1 MTFGVLV
8 LAALGRN
15 PVNGAAR
22 PNRDDLLALELG
34 RGLGNVA
41 LLHAGNSAQGV
52 LGDYL
57 AYGATE
63 VDVLTVIDGQ
73 DVASALAE
81 RAGGHDLIL
90 TGTRAEGGEGSGLV
104 PYLVAERLG
113 WPMVAQAL
121 EIRIAHGH
129 AEVTQALP
137 KGQRRHVRVRLPAV
151 IAVDPKAPV
160 TPRYAYA
167 RRAAG
172 RVVRLDGEAAVPVES
187 AWRVE
192 PATRRPV
199 KFKAR
204 ESKAGHA
211 RMLSAIVTESKGGVV
226 VSTGTPADK
235 AQAIL
240 SYLRTH
246 KLIDW

>member
-1 MTFGVLV
+1 M
-8 LAALGRN
+8 LASLGRN
-15 PVNGAAR
+15 GVSGAAR
-22 PNRDDLLALELG
+22 PNRDDLLALEMA
-34 RGLGNVA
+34 RGFGDVA
-41 LLHAGNSAQGV
+41 LLHAGDAEQAA

-57 AYGATE
+57 AYGGTTL
-63 VDVLTVIDGQ
+63 DVVPADGQ
-73 DVASALAE
+73 DVVGRLADL
-81 RAGGHDLIL
+81 AGGYDLIL

-113 WPMVAQAL
+113 WPVVAQAL
-121 EIRIAHGH
+121 DIEVSDGH
-129 AEVTQALP
+129 AAVTQALP
-137 KGQRRHVRVRLPAV
+137 KGQRRRVRVRLPAV
-151 IAVDPKAPV
+151 IVVDPRAPV

-172 RVVRLDGEAAVPVES
+172 RVVRLGGEAAVPVES

-192 PATRRPV
+192 PANRRPV

-204 ESKAGHA
+204 ETKAGHA
-211 RMLSAIVTESKGGVV
+211 RMLSAIVTESKGGAVI
-226 VSTGTPADK
+226 STGTPADK